1 MGDGDAAGG
10 MNWDAGTP
18 VDEGLSTVV
27 RCGTAFVAAGEASGS
42 IWPKMI
48 FAPPGGFPV
57 TGLPF
62 GR

>member
-27 RCGTAFVAAGEASGS
+27 TCGAALAAAGETSGS
-42 IWPKMI
+42 I
-48 FAPPGGFPV
+48 
-57 TGLPF
+57 
-62 GR
+62 